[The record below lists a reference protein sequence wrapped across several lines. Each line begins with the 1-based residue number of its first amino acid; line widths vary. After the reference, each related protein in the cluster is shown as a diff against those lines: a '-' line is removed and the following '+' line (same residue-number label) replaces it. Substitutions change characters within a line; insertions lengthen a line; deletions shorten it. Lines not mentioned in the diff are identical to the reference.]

1 MELPLLVERV
11 ISFSWT
17 KCIAEA
23 PLYTHSGTLDIV
35 SFKLSFSAIAQDEK
49 SNFIWLICAIEVVV
63 FGRGTSQC
71 AGWYHIREAASFP
84 SLYKKIIAF

>member
-23 PLYTHSGTLDIV
+23 PLYTHSGTPDIV
-35 SFKLSFSAIAQDEK
+35 SFKLSLSAIAQDEK
-49 SNFIWLICAIEVVV
+49 VQFHLADLRH
-63 FGRGTSQC
+63 RGSCVWTGHFTMRRLVPYTRSR
-71 AGWYHIREAASFP
+71 ILPEP
-84 SLYKKIIAF
+84 V